1 MTRALCEHAQSQKE
15 KERKKKKTLRRWGPP
30 VRLALRRRGRL
41 INTVY
46 QTNRSAPTLTR
57 GDGGPGCLKPP
68 PPKKKK
74 KRKVNPKQ
82 AAQLTEQRFWDDSS
96 LRRGAGRGGGKLRL
110 PIKVHPQWEIC
121 LMVTKSCH
129 TQMEVTK
136 ALGFLPCAA
145 VTSHLSPRLPQT
157 HPLWSYDISLMW

>member
-1 MTRALCEHAQSQKE
+1 MGVPVASN
-15 KERKKKKTLRRWGPP
+15 PP
-30 VRLALRRRGRL
+30 A
-41 INTVY
+41 
-46 QTNRSAPTLTR
+46 
-57 GDGGPGCLKPP
+57 
-68 PPKKKK
+68 K

-82 AAQLTEQRFWDDSS
+82 AAQHTEQRFWDDSS
-96 LRRGAGRGGGKLRL
+96 LGRRGRGELRL

-145 VTSHLSPRLPQT
+145 VTSHLSPRLPPT